1 MKKYNNL
8 KLVLAGLI
16 LITAACKT
24 EIDAPAVSKGSADF
38 SKYIAVGNSLTSGYA
53 DGGLYR
59 AGQINS
65 YPNIIA
71 QQMIAAGGGD
81 FKQPLFTEAQSNG
94 SGYVKLSSFNA
105 DGTPVITPVTDKLA
119 YRDANGHLTKEPAP
133 DQLNNLG
140 IPGMR
145 LDLAV
150 SPYAVSFSAQ
160 NPYFERLLPDAQVGT
175 KTYLQFISG
184 RSHTFFTCWLGNN
197 DILGWATNGGVATVG
212 DPTKAL
218 TSKANFTQA
227 YNALIATLTAQGQKG
242 AVANIPDVT
251 AIPYFNTVTVA
262 AINAGLKANAQTAN
276 YSLIINAL
284 DPATGLHKARA
295 ATSEDLIILTF
306 KTSTIGVNGYG
317 LSPLNPI
324 ADNQVLDKAEVAIA
338 QDYVTSYNATIKAVA
353 DAKGLA
359 LFDAYTFLNSFKGNG
374 IAIDG
379 VQFNAGFVKGNA
391 FSLDGV
397 HLTQKGYAVVA
408 NEFMKAINA
417 KYGSTLNAVNISNYP
432 SVIFPQK

>member
-1 MKKYNNL
+1 MKKYTNI
-8 KLVLAGLI
+8 KLLLAGLV
-16 LITAACKT
+16 LVASACKT
-24 EIDAPAVSKGSADF
+24 EIDVPAVSTGGADF
-38 SKYIAVGNSLTSGYA
+38 TKYIAIGNSLTSGYA
-53 DGGLYR
+53 DNGLYL
-59 AGQINS
+59 AGQLNS

-71 QQMIAAGGGD
+71 QQMKVAGGGD

-94 SGYVKLSSFNA
+94 SGYLKLDGFNA
-105 DGTPVITPVTDKLA
+105 DGTPKLVPVTDKLA
-119 YRDANGHLTKEPAP
+119 YRNAQKQFTKYTDEI
-133 DQLNNLG
+133 NNLG

-150 SPYAVSFSAQ
+150 TPLANSFSAQ
-160 NPYFERLLPDAQVGT
+160 NPYFERLLPDAEVGT

-184 RSHTFFTCWLGNN
+184 RNHTFFTCWLGNN
-197 DILGWATNGGVATVG
+197 DVLGWATNGGVVAG

-218 TSKANFTQA
+218 TSKADFTMA
-227 YNALIATLTAQGQKG
+227 YNGLIATMTAQGQKG

-262 AINAGLKANAQTAN
+262 AINAGLKANPQTAD

-284 DPATGLHKARA
+284 NPATGLHSPRP
-295 ATSEDLIILTF
+295 ATNEDLIILTF
-306 KTSTIGVNGYG
+306 NTAGIGVNGYG

-324 ADNQVLDKAEVAIA
+324 ANNQVLDKAEVAKA
-338 QDYVTSYNATIKAVA
+338 QDHVSSYNATIKAIA

-359 LFDAYTFLNSFKGNG
+359 FFDAYTFLNTFKDEG
-374 IAIDG
+374 AVIDG
-379 VQFNAGFVKGNA
+379 VAFTADFIRGNA

-408 NEFMKAINA
+408 NEFIKSINA
-417 KYGSTLNAVNISNYP
+417 KYGSNLSTVSLSNYP
-432 SVIFPQK
+432 AVVFP

>member
-24 EIDAPAVSKGSADF
+24 EIDAPAVSKGGADF
-38 SKYIAVGNSLTSGYA
+38 TKYIAIGNSLTSGYA
-53 DGGLYR
+53 DGGLYLE
-59 AGQINS
+59 GQLNS

-71 QQMIAAGGGD
+71 QQMKAAGGGD
-81 FKQPLFTEAQSNG
+81 FKQPLFNEAQSNG
-94 SGYVKLSSFNA
+94 SGYLRFDGFNA
-105 DGTPVITPVTDKLA
+105 DGSPKLVQVTDKLA
-119 YRDANGHLTKEPAP
+119 YRNTAKQFTKYT
-133 DQLNNLG
+133 DDINNLG

-150 SPYAVSFSAQ
+150 SPFAVSFSAQ
-160 NPYFERLLPDAQVGT
+160 NPYFERLLPDAEVGT
-175 KTYLQFISG
+175 KTYLQFASG
-184 RSHTFFTCWLGNN
+184 RNHTFFTCWLGNN
-197 DILGWATNGGVATVG
+197 DVLVWATNGGVAPVG
-212 DPTKAL
+212 DPTKTL
-218 TSKANFTQA
+218 TSKTNFTQA

-251 AIPYFNTVTVA
+251 AVPYFNTVTVA
-262 AINAGLKANAQTAN
+262 AINAGLKANPQTAS

-284 DPATGLHKARA
+284 NPATGVHSARP
-295 ATSEDLIILTF
+295 ATNEDLIVLTF
-306 KTSTIGVNGYG
+306 KTADIGVNGYG

-338 QDYVTSYNATIKAVA
+338 QDFVNSYNATIKSVA
-353 DAKGLA
+353 EAKGLA
-359 LFDAYTFLNSFKGNG
+359 LFDAYTFLNSFKGDG
-374 IAIDG
+374 VAIDG
-379 VQFNAGFVKGNA
+379 VEFNSGFIKGNA

-408 NEFMKAINA
+408 NGFIKAINT
-417 KYGSTLNAVNISNYP
+417 KYGSTLNTVSLANYP
-432 SVIFPQK
+432 AVKFP